1 MTPAIRRR
9 RTALFVLFLIPG
21 LLLASWVT
29 RTPDIRDLLSAS
41 TSEMGMILFG
51 LSLGAMLGVLASGRL
66 VSRVGTRP
74 VIGGGLVLV
83 YLGFLA
89 IAGAST
95 ASLAMGV
102 FAGLFLFGLGLGL
115 SDIAINIEGAEL
127 ETTTRKPLLPALH
140 GCFSLGTL
148 AGSLIS
154 LGLTHLSLPVF
165 WHLILMGAATLLP
178 CIWACLAIPPGTG
191 QTHTTSKAEQP
202 PAMPFRPWK
211 DKTLIMIGLIVLA
224 LALAEGSATDWLPL
238 LMVDGHGFD
247 PASSALVYAGF
258 TTAMT
263 IGRFS
268 GTYILQRFSREA
280 VIRASA
286 LSGALGIALVSF
298 SDNPILAA
306 ASVLFWGLGASLGF
320 PVGISAAGDSGE
332 QSAKRVAAV
341 ATVGYLAFLIG
352 PPSLGFIGQAYGLRM
367 AMVVVLVLVAATVLL
382 APAVRDSRLHPERRI
397 KEACHE

>member
-1 MTPAIRRR
+1 
-9 RTALFVLFLIPG
+9 LFLIPG

-29 RTPDIRDLLSAS
+29 RTPDIRDLLNAS

-66 VSRVGTRP
+66 VTRFGTRP
-74 VIGGGLVLV
+74 VIIVGFVLV

-102 FAGLFLFGLGLGL
+102 FAGLLLFGLGMGL

-148 AGSLIS
+148 VGSLIS
-154 LGLTHLSLPVF
+154 LGLTHLSLSVF
-165 WHLILMGAATLLP
+165 WHLILMGATTLLP
-178 CIWACLAIPPGTG
+178 CLWACFAIPSGTG
-191 QTHTTSKAEQP
+191 QTLTAKGAEQQP
-202 PAMPFRPWK
+202 TTAPFKPWK

-286 LSGALGIALVSF
+286 VSGALGIALVSF
-298 SDNPILAA
+298 SDNPVLAA

-320 PVGISAAGDSGE
+320 PVGISAAGESGE
-332 QSAKRVAAV
+332 QPAKRVAAV

-382 APAVRDSRLHPERRI
+382 APAVRGSRASTPNQI
-397 KEACHE
+397 KGTCHE